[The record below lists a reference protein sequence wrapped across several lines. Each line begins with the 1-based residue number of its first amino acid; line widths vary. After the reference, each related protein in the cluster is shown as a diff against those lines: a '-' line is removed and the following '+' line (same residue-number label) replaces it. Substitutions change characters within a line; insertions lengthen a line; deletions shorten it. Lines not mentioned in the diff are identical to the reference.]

1 MPHSYDEVQEVV
13 FTSLVS
19 FGPEPEEVNRE
30 ATLESLD
37 IDSLDLTELGQLVE
51 EKYAVRLMPED
62 FENVSTVG
70 QAVDVIVAKVQ

>member
-1 MPHSYDEVQEVV
+1 MPHSQQEVPEFV
-13 FTSLVS
+13 FESIVS
-19 FGPEPEEVNRE
+19 FGPEPEEVSRE

-51 EKYAVRLMPED
+51 EKYGIRLKPED
-62 FENVSTVG
+62 FTNVETVG

>member
-1 MPHSYDEVQEVV
+1 MPHSYDEVQEFV

-19 FGPEPEEVNRE
+19 FGPESEEVNRE

-51 EKYAVRLMPED
+51 EKYAVRLKPED

>member
-1 MPHSYDEVQEVV
+1 MPHSQQDVQEFV
-13 FTSLVS
+13 FESLVS
-19 FGPEPEEVNRE
+19 FGPEPEAVDRE

-37 IDSLDLTELGQLVE
+37 IDSLDITELGQLVE
-51 EKYAVRLMPED
+51 EKYGVRLKPDD

>member
-1 MPHSYDEVQEVV
+1 MPHSQQDVQEFV
-13 FTSLVS
+13 FESLVS
-19 FGPEPEEVNRE
+19 FGPEPEDVNRE

-37 IDSLDLTELGQLVE
+37 IDSLDITELGQLVE
-51 EKYAVRLMPED
+51 EKYGVRLKPDD